1 MHAGQAALAPPDRGT
16 HRSDDDRVTHLYSP
30 VTSAACDPTSS
41 GRESAGPLLTP
52 AVEAGPP
59 VNTPGT
65 RERPAAADRAGWHAG
80 AVTDQ
85 SSEVRQWRVPA
96 VLPVAKLAGAV
107 LVIGLGLLFAGGDRV
122 QLVLAVTAGV
132 VLAGWGVRDLVA
144 PVRVAVD
151 PEGITLI
158 RGFAGRQ
165 RLPWTAVEAITVDRR
180 SRAGLATEILEID
193 TGESLHLFGRYDL
206 DAAPTDVAAALRA
219 ARRLSR

>member
-1 MHAGQAALAPPDRGT
+1 M
-16 HRSDDDRVTHLYSP
+16 
-30 VTSAACDPTSS
+30 
-41 GRESAGPLLTP
+41 
-52 AVEAGPP
+52 
-59 VNTPGT
+59 
-65 RERPAAADRAGWHAG
+65 
-80 AVTDQ
+80 TDQ